1 MLEGHLLSERYR
13 IERTI
18 GGGGMANVYLARD
31 IILDRDVA
39 IKVLRPEFANDPEF
53 IERFDREAKAATS
66 LSHSNIVNIY
76 DVGEEND
83 ILYMAMEYVD
93 GLTLK
98 EYILEYGPLPVEK
111 SIDIMKQL
119 TDAIAHAHMNGL
131 IHRDIKPQN
140 MLMDHYG
147 NVKVTDFGIAIAL
160 SATSLTQTNS
170 ILGSVHYLSPEQAR
184 GGTATKKSDIYSL
197 GILFYELLTSKLP
210 FFGQSPISIAL
221 KHLQD
226 ETPSVRG
233 VIPDVPQ
240 SVENIVLKATAKDP
254 FHRYESVFDMETALD
269 IALDP
274 GVRDEAA
281 YAPPEEEGEAT
292 KAIPIITEEQLNG
305 ADADETLV
313 HNDHQST
320 KTDPSQ
326 QSATDTSE
334 KPKKK
339 KKFYKRKSF
348 IFFIILFFIII
359 AGVVY
364 FALSKPKMIDM
375 PDVVEA
381 EYEEAKE
388 ALEEENLKVN
398 KKMMS
403 SEEVEEG
410 LVIKTDPKANRQVKE
425 KSIVDVFVSEGKE
438 KVTFKDYVGKDFDQ
452 IKGLLEDEGYKEV
465 ISYPKASDEPE
476 GDIVAQTEPNEGD
489 EVVPAETKVIFEVSS
504 GPETFTLMRLT
515 GLTLDEAKEYADDNG
530 LTLDVS
536 EEHDDSVDEGKVISQ
551 SPEANTEMTKG
562 SEVKVTKSLGK
573 KESPPKSHS
582 VTFTIPYE
590 PDEESNN
597 QENNDETE
605 TENDDEEPAGQDVQI
620 YVDDK
625 DNSISDV
632 FHEETITKDEE
643 YELTLV
649 IEPDGEAA
657 YKVVRDGE
665 TILDKTVSY

>member
-1 MLEGHLLSERYR
+1 MLEGYLLSERYR
-13 IERTI
+13 IKRVI

-31 IILDRDVA
+31 TILDRDVA

-53 IERFDREAKAATS
+53 IERFDREAQAATS
-66 LSHSNIVNIY
+66 LSHPNIVNIY

-140 MLMDHYG
+140 ILMDHYG

-197 GILFYELLTSKLP
+197 GILFYELLTAELP
-210 FFGQSPISIAL
+210 FSGQSPISIAL

-226 ETPSVRG
+226 NTPSVRSI
-233 VIPDVPQ
+233 IPEIPQ
-240 SVENIVLKATAKDP
+240 SVENIVLQATAKDP

-274 GVRDEAA
+274 SVRDEAV
-281 YAPPEEEGEAT
+281 YSPPEEAGEST
-292 KAIPIITEEQLNG
+292 KAIPIITDEQLNG
-305 ADADETLV
+305 TDDDATLV
-313 HNDHQST
+313 HNEHETT
-320 KTDPSQ
+320 KHAPVQPNDGNEDSK
-326 QSATDTSE
+326 

-339 KKFYKRKSF
+339 KRFYKRKWF
-348 IFFIILFFIII
+348 IFLMLLFLIILGGII
-359 AGVVY
+359 Y
-364 FALSKPKMIDM
+364 FVLSTPKMIHM
-375 PDVVEA
+375 PDVVNE
-381 EYEEAKE
+381 EYDDAKE
-388 ALEEENLKVN
+388 TLEENQLKVN

-410 LVIKTDPKANRQVKE
+410 LVIKTDPEANRSVKK
-425 KSIVDVFVSEGKE
+425 KSTVNVFVSEGKE
-438 KVTFKDYVGKDFDQ
+438 KVKFGDYVGENFGQTKR
-452 IKGLLEDEGYKEV
+452 LLEEEGYKDV
-465 ISYPKASDEPE
+465 IDYPKPSDEPE
-476 GDIVAQTEPNEGD
+476 GDIISQTEPNEGD

-515 GLTLDEAKEYADDNG
+515 GLSLDEAKEYANENG

-536 EEHDDSVDEGKVISQ
+536 EEHSDSVEKGNIISQ
-551 SPEANTEMTKG
+551 SPEANTEVVAGT
-562 SEVKVTKSLGK
+562 EVEVVQSLGK
-573 KESPPKSHS
+573 KEQPPKSHNVS
-582 VTFTIPYE
+582 FTVPYE
-590 PDEESNN
+590 PDEKDDANN
-597 QENNDETE
+597 NDASENNDES
-605 TENDDEEPAGQDVQI
+605 DGQEVQI
-620 YVDDK
+620 YVEDK
-625 DNSISDV
+625 NNDISNV

-643 YELTLV
+643 FELTLV
-649 IEPDGEAA
+649 VEPDKEAK

-665 TILDKTVSY
+665 TILDKSVSY